1 MNERKA
7 FQNGITLIA
16 LVISI
21 IVMLILA
28 GVSLNA
34 TIGDNGIITQ
44 AQNAKYTQG
53 IATLEEYLQEKY
65 VENYDSVSEY
75 NSKLDGMIN
84 TNGTKNLFQ
93 KSSSNNYY
101 FLSPN
106 TYKEYYFIEKSEL
119 PEDIQKA
126 IIGGDNSLTGKTIYA
141 EFDDIYGINSDLEVF
156 YCSNGYDSWIGGT
169 DTADVT
175 DMTKPVFP
183 ANDKWAEVLG
193 IEGDVTLSDI
203 RSVQDLTLSNNSVD
217 ISELGNFASLKTI
230 SINTNFENLN
240 GIEEAPN
247 LTTVYIKSSA
257 NIQDYSAIGKIK
269 NLTNLY
275 FIYSNDNELKKFCS
289 SCKDYDMTK
298 LKTLCISSEDSRYY
312 FETLNESIGDGSITT
327 IEPLSELSNATK
339 ASIQYLCIS
348 GNKINS
354 LTPLR
359 GFTSLYFLNA
369 RKNNITSFDG
379 LQDSKNLTYLCMNQ
393 NQLGKDLDKN
403 DEININTDGLS
414 VLANV
419 TGNSYSDYSYTPV
432 FPNLN
437 YLNIYGNSDVVWIDY
452 VKSYSNLKYF
462 YLIGCGKLNTDS
474 LTNMKS
480 KLKSITGYSLDNKY
494 SLIMMDEN
502 STLLNLSSQK
512 IEKSVFLGLK
522 NYSKVVELNLTGASI
537 YEGERKIT
545 GEELNN
551 TINTLL
557 KNMPRLKYL
566 SLNGFTDLSDFSFLK
581 NLKELIVLDI
591 RSTNASTLN
600 SQTGLELL
608 NDISTMRQLA
618 VSGANIDLTKLQK
631 TINRLGAGY
640 STTFTN
646 GQPAALLCTSWTS
659 LSTLANCTELTKI
672 DLRVRGFGTAS
683 YGNNILDLS
692 KLTLATTYY
701 DMYVYN
707 LTVILPSSIT
717 RIDTGVD
724 GSVYL
729 DARNCENIN
738 SIYTHSSVNALG
750 ILETAKSFSSI
761 KTLYIKGWNDTQW
774 AIANMDKIAK
784 CTNLKYLRLG
794 NVDWDYIDNRTQ
806 VASLTNLEKLA
817 NLEYLTVL
825 ELYKMKVN
833 DNDYSAI
840 GKIKSLTNLSIN
852 LCNISD
858 VSWIGSLENLTNLTI
873 INSQLNKG
881 IKALSNLSKL
891 KYLNL
896 QNNTLYD
903 MSLYENQVY
912 NTCEV
917 LASMNKYKGG
927 ALENLFLAGNPNIT
941 DFSFVKECKW
951 TSKSGF

>member
-84 TNGTKNLFQ
+84 TNSTKNLFQ

-175 DMTKPVFP
+175 DMTRPVFP

-217 ISELGNFASLKTI
+217 ISKLGNFASLKTI
-230 SINTNFENLN
+230 SINTSFENLN
-240 GIEEAPN
+240 GIEEAPS

-312 FETLNESIGDGSITT
+312 FETWNENIGDGSITT

-393 NQLGKDLDKN
+393 NELGKDLDKD

-419 TGNSYSDYSYTPV
+419 TGNSYSDYLYTPV

-437 YLNIYGNSDVVWIDY
+437 YLNIYGNSDIVWIDY

-462 YLIGCGKLNTDS
+462 YLRGCGKLNTDS

-618 VSGANIDLTKLQK
+618 VSGANIDLTKIQK
-631 TINRLGAGY
+631 TINRLGGGY
-640 STTFTN
+640 ETSFTN

-672 DLRVRGFGTAS
+672 DLRVRGFGNCY
-683 YGNNILDLS
+683 YGSHILDLS
-692 KLTLATTYY
+692 KLTLATTYRDLY
-701 DMYVYN
+701 IYE
-707 LTVILPSSIT
+707 LTIILPPNIT
-717 RIDTGVD
+717 NVDTGV
-724 GSVYL
+724 SSSTYL

-738 SIYTHSSVNALG
+738 SIYTHGSVNALG

-774 AIANMDKIAK
+774 AIANMDKFAK
-784 CTNLKYLRLG
+784 CINLEYLRLG
-794 NVDWDYIDNRTQ
+794 SVDWSDINDRTTISSC
-806 VASLTNLEKLA
+806 ANLEKLA
-817 NLEYLTVL
+817 NLEHLTVL

-927 ALENLFLAGNPNIT
+927 ALENLFLDGNPNIT

>member
-183 ANDKWAEVLG
+183 ANDKWAEVLE

-217 ISELGNFASLKTI
+217 ISKLGNFASLKTI
-230 SINTNFENLN
+230 SINTSFENLN

-312 FETLNESIGDGSITT
+312 FETWNESIGDGSITT

-354 LTPLR
+354 LTPLK

-393 NQLGKDLDKN
+393 NQLGKDLDKD

-419 TGNSYSDYSYTPV
+419 TGNSYSDYSYIPV

-462 YLIGCGKLNTDS
+462 YLRGCGKLNTDS

-608 NDISTMRQLA
+608 NNISTMRQLA

-646 GQPAALLCTSWTS
+646 GQQAALLCTSWTS

-672 DLRVRGFGTAS
+672 DLRVRGFGNAG

-717 RIDTGVD
+717 HIDTGVD
-724 GSVYL
+724 SSVYL

-738 SIYTHSSVNALG
+738 SIYTHGSVNALG

-774 AIANMDKIAK
+774 AIANMDKFAK
-784 CTNLKYLRLG
+784 CINLEYLRLG
-794 NVDWDYIDNRTQ
+794 SVDWSGVNDRTSID
-806 VASLTNLEKLA
+806 SLVNLEKLA
-817 NLEYLTVL
+817 NLEHLTVL
-825 ELYKMKVN
+825 ELYKMKVS

-840 GKIKSLTNLSIN
+840 GKIKSLTNLSID

-903 MSLYENQVY
+903 MSIYEDKAY
-912 NTCEV
+912 NICEV
-917 LASMNKYKGG
+917 FASMNKNKGG
-927 ALENLFLAGNPNIT
+927 ALESLFLAGNPNIT
-941 DFSFVKECKW
+941 NFDFVKECNW